1 MCLYT
6 KIHILGYK
14 FSLSH
19 SPSYFTCALLS
30 FSRGWSFEM
39 DLKQKYLL
47 CFIMSIFQ
55 GEIGLY
61 FYWTE
66 CIQLQQLLLF

>member
-1 MCLYT
+1 MCLHT
-6 KIHILGYK
+6 QIHILGYK

-19 SPSYFTCALLS
+19 SPFYFICSMLS
-30 FSRGWSFEM
+30 FSRGWKFEM
-39 DLKQKYLL
+39 DLKQKYML

-55 GEIGLY
+55 GENGLY
-61 FYWTE
+61 FYLTE

>member
-1 MCLYT
+1 MCLHT
-6 KIHILGYK
+6 QIQILGYK

-19 SPSYFTCALLS
+19 SPSYFTCSVLS
-30 FSRGWSFEM
+30 FSRGWNFEM
-39 DLKQKYLL
+39 DLKQRYML

-55 GEIGLY
+55 GENGLY